1 MKAAVGGVPEVEVD
15 GEKTGA
21 KTFLVQAGNF
31 ILEVLYASVEG
42 CRRV

>member
-1 MKAAVGGVPEVEVD
+1 VGHVLEGEEEVVEGE

-31 ILEVLYASVEG
+31 IVIV
-42 CRRV
+42 